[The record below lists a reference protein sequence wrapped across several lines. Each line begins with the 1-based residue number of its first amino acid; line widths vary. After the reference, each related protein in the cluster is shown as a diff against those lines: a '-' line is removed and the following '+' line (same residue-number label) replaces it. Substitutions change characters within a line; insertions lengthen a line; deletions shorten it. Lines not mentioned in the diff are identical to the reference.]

1 MTQPTYLA
9 DFQGRTLEIIEHQGR
24 PWLTA
29 EQAGIALGFK
39 HPRRAVNKIY
49 ERHADEFGAED
60 SCGTKLVLQGDT
72 QARNVRLFSQTGCIL
87 LAFFATT
94 PTAKAF
100 RQWAKQVLAGH
111 ADPSLADSYHA
122 LREQYVAL
130 IDRHQ
135 RLADLV
141 RRADRSLARIERY
154 AALGLSNYEI
164 GRLLGR
170 SESWVRRRRR
180 ELGACGLI
188 RQALPAPQQA
198 ALPLEGGAS

>member
-1 MTQPTYLA
+1 MSHHTYLA
-9 DFQGRTLEIIEHQGR
+9 DFNGYPIEIIDRNGK
-24 PWLTA
+24 PWLTG
-29 EQAGIALGFK
+29 EQIGLALGLK
-39 HPRRAVNKIY
+39 HPRRGINKIFNAH
-49 ERHADEFGAED
+49 RDEFTPEMTTVTETVTVTGPKETRIFSPRGAWMLGMW
-60 SCGTKLVLQGDT
+60 C
-72 QARNVRLFSQTGCIL
+72 QTER
-87 LAFFATT
+87 
-94 PTAKAF
+94 AKAF
-100 RQWAKQVLAGH
+100 RVWVLDVLERRQE
-111 ADPSLADSYHA
+111 DPALVESYHA